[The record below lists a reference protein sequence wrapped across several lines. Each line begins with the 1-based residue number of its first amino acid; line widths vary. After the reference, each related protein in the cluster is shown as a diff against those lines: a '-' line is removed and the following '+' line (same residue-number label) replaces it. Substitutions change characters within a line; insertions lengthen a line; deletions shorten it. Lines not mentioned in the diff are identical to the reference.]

1 MPLGIDFAQI
11 FLHFFNVAILF
22 IGLYILLYSPVKKFM
37 DAREQKY
44 KDMDSEA
51 EAKRKDAENVKAEYE
66 EKLKEA
72 DAEIVAQKKAAASEI
87 EDMRVERMKDA
98 EKAADKILA
107 DARFQAAEQ
116 KRKIID
122 DARQDIVGMLEE
134 ATKKV
139 VQEGT
144 VSDSYDVFLDEA
156 ERSIESGK

>member
-44 KDMDSEA
+44 KDMDNEA
-51 EAKRKDAENVKAEYE
+51 EAKLKDAENVKAEYE

-72 DAEIVAQKKAAASEI
+72 DVEIAAKKKTAASEI